1 MDFIRFF
8 LIMSHKMQVNR
19 LLQDELTYELQLR
32 GIATGTVEE
41 MRHSLAMAIRLE
53 KSGDSVMYPKYP
65 FTAQEDVLAVENK
78 LVDLEPLVNDFT
90 DKSSSTLYSKLE
102 SRLSHV
108 LNRIDH
114 IDANGPEGQ
123 KRSELLAKTL
133 SLLDLLQNKGCGKIS
148 TPTSLAVLGSNVL
161 PNLPPIRRS
170 SGIDDTHLQSPYFKQ
185 ILPNKWGLK
194 FSGDKKGISLNA
206 FLERVEELRIARH
219 VSKETLLESGIDLF
233 EGRAYQF
240 YVAYRD
246 EISSWDEFVN
256 LLREEYLSPNYN
268 EKLLEEIKKRTQGAD
283 ESIGIYLAVMSG
295 YFKRLTC
302 PVSEEIQLKI
312 IMRNIAPF
320 YQSQLAL
327 VNIMSFGHLREL
339 CRRLEARKESVE
351 SFVAPSRRSCSL
363 EPDLAYVQF
372 DTLDIADVASSSAV
386 AGTKC
391 EVPLDNLVCYRCGQP
406 GHKAIGC
413 LLVKGKFCYRC
424 RKDGVTVK
432 TCPNCKPKGNGQRHA

>member
-1 MDFIRFF
+1 
-8 LIMSHKMQVNR
+8 MSHKMQVNR
-19 LLQDELTYELQLR
+19 LLQDELAYELQIR
-32 GIATGTVEE
+32 GIAIGTVEE
-41 MRHSLAMAIRLE
+41 MRHGLAMAIRLE
-53 KSGDSVMYPKYP
+53 KSGDSVMYPRYP

-78 LVDLEPLVNDFT
+78 LADLEPLVNDFC
-90 DKSSSTLYSKLE
+90 DKSGTTLYSKLQ

-133 SLLDLLQNKGCGKIS
+133 SLLDLLQDKACGKTS
-148 TPTSLAVLGSNVL
+148 TPPSVAVLGPNV
-161 PNLPPIRRS
+161 LPPIRRS
-170 SGIDDTHLQSPYFKQ
+170 SSIDNTHLQNPYFKQ

-194 FSGDKKGISLNA
+194 FSGDRKGISLNA

-246 EISSWDEFVN
+246 EVSSWDEFIDF
-256 LLREEYLSPNYN
+256 LKEEYLSPNYN

-295 YFKRLTC
+295 YFKRLSC
-302 PVSEEIQLKI
+302 PVSEENQLKI
-312 IMRNIAPF
+312 IMRNIVPF

-327 VNIMSFGHLREL
+327 VNVTSLGHLREL

-351 SFVAPSRRSCSL
+351 NFVAPSRRSCSL

-386 AGTKC
+386 ASTKC
-391 EVPLDNLVCYRCGQP
+391 EIPRNNLICYRCGKP

-413 LLVKGKFCYRC
+413 LMVNGKFCYRC
-424 RKDGVTVK
+424 KKDGVTVK
-432 TCPNCKPKGNGQRHA
+432 TCPNCKPKGNDQRHA